1 MKLAFY
7 WLGLVVVVFG
17 SQWIYQPSLTLTI
30 VGSVLL
36 ILLSVVVGWSATKIG
51 GGLSGVL
58 KTLAVAVVAGVMNT
72 QALDV
77 AYASLSAPAG
87 GRFEF
92 VAEVASA
99 AVLLAVAATLLRF
112 LSSGPEEEKEP
123 SSNQ

>member
-7 WLGLVVVVFG
+7 WLGLAVVVFG

-51 GGLSGVL
+51 GGVAGVL
-58 KTLAVAVVAGVMNT
+58 KTLAVAVVAGIMNT

-77 AYASLSAPAG
+77 AYTSLSAPAG

-92 VAEVASA
+92 IPEVASA
-99 AVLLAVAATLLRF
+99 AVLLAVAATLLRL
-112 LSSGPEEEKEP
+112 LSSRPEEKEEP